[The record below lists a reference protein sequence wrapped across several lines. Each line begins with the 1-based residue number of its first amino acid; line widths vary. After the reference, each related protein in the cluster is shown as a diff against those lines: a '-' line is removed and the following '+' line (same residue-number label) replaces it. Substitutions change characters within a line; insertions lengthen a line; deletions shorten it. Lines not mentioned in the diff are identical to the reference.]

1 MDYCIKWEVYF
12 SVLRNCYFQKICC
25 ICILYFYLLCI
36 ERQGFILIYVIGLLI
51 VQKVILIFIYRY
63 IDFFFLILIGGIQLL
78 DGYIGYN
85 GISNI
90 VIRFEVYFRELISRN
105 NVDIKFD
112 EFQFG
117 QVIIVIGQIL
127 YIYLFLMRI
136 IEVYCFL
143 RQ

>member
-12 SVLRNCYFQKICC
+12 SVFRNCYFQKICC

-36 ERQGFILIYVIGLLI
+36 ERQGFILIYVIGLVI
-51 VQKVILIFIYRY
+51 VQKVILLFIYRY